1 MNPMNMADAHQCIQ
15 NIAYFENK
23 MMNMSL
29 KKAKIEE
36 FDAPD
41 PIMPSNIDNF

>member
-1 MNPMNMADAHQCIQ
+1 MS

-41 PIMPSNIDNF
+41 PILP